1 MAMAERAVGGVTIVD
16 VTGSITIGAGGAE
29 QLADKVRSLLQQGQ
43 KKIVV
48 NLAEVAYM
56 DSAGLG
62 ELVQAYSTTMRHGG
76 ALKLLNATSKLKD
89 LLTITKLAT
98 VFELFDAESDA
109 VASF

>member
-1 MAMAERAVGGVTIVD
+1 MAMAERAVGDVTIVD

-29 QLADKVRSLLQQGQ
+29 QLADKVRSLLQQGR
-43 KKIVV
+43 KKLVV
-48 NLAEVAYM
+48 NLA
-56 DSAGLG
+56 